1 MSAESSQER
10 ESTEFRLER
19 RVAHL
24 ERIVEISQILNST
37 LSLKPLVSTIIES
50 AKELTRSEACSIML
64 LDKKERESCAS
75 AIRPIKRSIVLRT
88 WLCLWTAVLQVLLC
102 TPVSLGSSATPRA
115 TRGGTP

>member
-1 MSAESSQER
+1 MSTESNQER

-19 RVAHL
+19 RVVHL
-24 ERIVEISQILNST
+24 ARIVEKSQILNST

-64 LDKKERESCAS
+64 LDKRTGELRFR
-75 AIRPIKRSIVLRT
+75 AIRPIKRSVVLRT

-102 TPVSLGSSATPRA
+102 TPVSLCSSATPRA